1 MFMMYT
7 CLISVIWRQL
17 LHCMLILQ
25 YYSFKVSFSLSL
37 SLSASLPLSLC
48 LSSPSSLSD
57 WSTLSVYSYHSEL
70 VHDIIESDDDKYDDE
85 DDSNG
90 K

>member
-1 MFMMYT
+1 MMIMCMMYT
-7 CLISVIWRQL
+7 YLISVIWKQL
-17 LHCMLILQ
+17 LRCMLIIQ
-25 YYSFKVSFSLSL
+25 YCSFKVSLSSLSL
-37 SLSASLPLSLC
+37 PLFL
-48 LSSPSSLSD
+48 LLSD

>member
-1 MFMMYT
+1 MIMFMMYT

-25 YYSFKVSFSLSL
+25 YCSFKVSLSSLSL
-37 SLSASLPLSLC
+37 PLFLF
-48 LSSPSSLSD
+48 LSD